1 MKIIQTSG
9 KRKKAIARATI
20 KPGKGL
26 VRVNKRPVEIL
37 SPELARQKIL
47 EPIVMA
53 GDKIKKLDIEVN
65 VQGGGIMGQA
75 DATRT
80 AIARGIVAYLEN
92 KELESL
98 YKERDRPLL
107 ASDPRRKMP
116 KKPMGRGARKKRQK
130 SYR

>member
-1 MKIIQTSG
+1 MKVIQTSG
-9 KRKKAIARATI
+9 KRKKAIARATV

-26 VRVNKRPVEIL
+26 VRVNRRPVEIL

-47 EPIVMA
+47 EPIVIA
-53 GDKIKKLDIEVN
+53 GDKIKKLDIDVN
-65 VQGGGIMGQA
+65 VSGGGIMGQA

-80 AIARGIVAYLEN
+80 AIARGIVEYLGS

-98 YKERDRPLL
+98 FRERDRTLL

>member
-1 MKIIQTSG
+1 MKVIQTSG

-20 KPGKGL
+20 KPGKGI
-26 VRVNKRPVEIL
+26 VRINRKPVQIL

-47 EPIVMA
+47 EPITMA
-53 GDKIKKLDIEVN
+53 GDKAKKIDIEVN
-65 VQGGGIMGQA
+65 VSGGGIMGQA
-75 DATRT
+75 DTTRT
-80 AIARGIVAYLEN
+80 AIARGLVAYLES
-92 KELESL
+92 KDLEAMFR
-98 YKERDRPLL
+98 ERDRTLL

>member
-1 MKIIQTSG
+1 MKVIQTSG

-26 VRVNKRPVEIL
+26 VRVNKRPVQIL

-53 GDKIKKLDIEVN
+53 GDKIKRLDIEVN

-80 AIARGIVAYLEN
+80 AIARGIVAYLES

-98 YKERDRPLL
+98 YKERDRTLL

>member
-1 MKIIQTSG
+1 MKVIQTSG

-65 VQGGGIMGQA
+65 VKGGGVMGQA

-98 YKERDRPLL
+98 YKERDRTLL

>member
-98 YKERDRPLL
+98 YKELDRTLL

-116 KKPMGRGARKKRQK
+116 KKPMGRGARK
-130 SYR
+130 

>member
-80 AIARGIVAYLEN
+80 AIARGIVAYLDN
-92 KELESL
+92 KELELL
-98 YKERDRPLL
+98 YKERDRTLL

>member
-65 VQGGGIMGQA
+65 VKGGGIMGQA

-80 AIARGIVAYLEN
+80 AIARGIVAYLES

-98 YKERDRPLL
+98 FKERDRTLL

>member
-1 MKIIQTSG
+1 MKVIQTSG

-26 VRVNKRPVEIL
+26 VRVNKRPVQIL

-65 VQGGGIMGQA
+65 VQGGGIMAQA

-80 AIARGIVAYLEN
+80 AIARGIVAYLES

-98 YKERDRPLL
+98 YKERDRTLL

>member
-1 MKIIQTSG
+1 MKVIQTSG
-9 KRKKAIARATI
+9 KRKKAIARATV
-20 KPGKGL
+20 KSGKGL
-26 VRVNKRPVEIL
+26 VRINRRPIEIL
-37 SPELARQKIL
+37 TPELAREKIL
-47 EPIVMA
+47 EPIAMA
-53 GDKIKKLDIEVN
+53 GAKAKKLDIEVN
-65 VQGGGIMGQA
+65 VKGGGVMGQA

-80 AIARGIVAYLEN
+80 AIARGLVAYLDS

-98 YKERDRPLL
+98 YKERDRTLL

>member
-1 MKIIQTSG
+1 MKVIQTSG

-26 VRVNKRPVEIL
+26 VRVNKRPVQIL
-37 SPELARQKIL
+37 SPELAREKIL

-80 AIARGIVAYLEN
+80 AIARGIVAYLES

-98 YKERDRPLL
+98 YKERDRTLL

>member
-92 KELESL
+92 KELELL
-98 YKERDRPLL
+98 YKERDRTLL

>member
-1 MKIIQTSG
+1 MKVIQTSG
-9 KRKKAIARATI
+9 KRKKAIARATV

-26 VRVNKRPVEIL
+26 VRVNRRPVEIL

-65 VQGGGIMGQA
+65 VKGGGIMGQA

-80 AIARGIVAYLEN
+80 AIARGIVAYLES

-98 YKERDRPLL
+98 FKERDRTLL

>member
-98 YKERDRPLL
+98 YKERDRTLL

>member
-9 KRKKAIARATI
+9 KRKKAIARAII
-20 KPGKGL
+20 KPGKGII
-26 VRVNKRPVEIL
+26 RINRKPVEIL
-37 SPELARQKIL
+37 DPELARHKIL
-47 EPIVMA
+47 EPIMMA
-53 GDKIKKLDIEVN
+53 GDEAKKIDIEVN
-65 VQGGGIMGQA
+65 VKGGGVMGQA

-80 AIARGIVAYLEN
+80 AIARGLVAYLEN
-92 KELESL
+92 EELESL
-98 YKERDRPLL
+98 LKERDRTLL

>member
-1 MKIIQTSG
+1 MKVVQTSG
-9 KRKKAIARATI
+9 KRKKAIARATV
-20 KPGKGL
+20 KSGKGL
-26 VRVNKRPVEIL
+26 IRINRRPIEIL

-47 EPIVMA
+47 EPIKMA
-53 GDKIKKLDIEVN
+53 GDKAKRINIEVN
-65 VQGGGIMGQA
+65 VKGGGVMGQA

-80 AIARGIVAYLEN
+80 AIARGLVAYLDS

-98 YKERDRPLL
+98 YKERDRTLL

>member
-1 MKIIQTSG
+1 MKVIQTSG

-92 KELESL
+92 KELELL
-98 YKERDRPLL
+98 YKERDRTLL

>member
-1 MKIIQTSG
+1 MKVIQTSG

-26 VRVNKRPVEIL
+26 VRVNRRPVEIL

-53 GDKIKKLDIEVN
+53 GDNIKKLDIEVN
-65 VQGGGIMGQA
+65 VSGGGIMGQA

-80 AIARGIVAYLEN
+80 AIARGIVEYLGSE
-92 KELESL
+92 ELESL
-98 YKERDRPLL
+98 YRERDRTLL

>member
-47 EPIVMA
+47 EPIIMA

-92 KELESL
+92 KELELL
-98 YKERDRPLL
+98 YKERDRTLL

>member
-1 MKIIQTSG
+1 MKVIQTSG

-26 VRVNKRPVEIL
+26 VRVNKRPVQIL

-98 YKERDRPLL
+98 YKERDRTLL

>member
-1 MKIIQTSG
+1 MKVIQTSG

-26 VRVNKRPVEIL
+26 VRVNKRPVQIL

-80 AIARGIVAYLEN
+80 AIARGIVAYLES

-98 YKERDRPLL
+98 YKERDRTLL

>member
-1 MKIIQTSG
+1 
-9 KRKKAIARATI
+9 
-20 KPGKGL
+20 

-65 VQGGGIMGQA
+65 VKGGGVMGQA

-98 YKERDRPLL
+98 YKERDRTLL